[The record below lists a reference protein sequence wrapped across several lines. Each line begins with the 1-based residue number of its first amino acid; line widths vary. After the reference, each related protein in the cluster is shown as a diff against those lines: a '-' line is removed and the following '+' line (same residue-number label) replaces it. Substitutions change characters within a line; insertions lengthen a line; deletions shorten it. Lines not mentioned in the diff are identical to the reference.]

1 MGISIKNDEVEALA
15 RKLARKHGKGL
26 TEIVHD
32 ALREKAEREAAE
44 PTLWEKLA
52 PIHAELAKAGKTGLV
67 ADKAFYD
74 ELNGEYERLD
84 EADR

>member
-15 RKLARKHGKGL
+15 RKLASKHGKGL
-26 TEIVHD
+26 TEIVHE

-52 PIHAELAKAGKTGLV
+52 PLRARV
-67 ADKAFYD
+67 AAMPSRGPVPDRAFYD
-74 ELNGEYERLD
+74 ELNGEDER
-84 EADR
+84 R

>member
-15 RKLARKHGKGL
+15 RQLASKHGKGL
-26 TEIVHD
+26 TEIVHE

-52 PIHAELAKAGKTGLV
+52 PIRERLEKAGKTGLQ
-67 ADKAFYD
+67 ADKAFFD
-74 ELNGEYERLD
+74 ELNGESERL
-84 EADR
+84 

>member
-15 RKLARKHGKGL
+15 RQLASKHGKGL
-26 TEIVHD
+26 TEIVHE

-52 PIHAELAKAGKTGLV
+52 PLRARLAAMPNKEPV
-67 ADKAFYD
+67 PDKAFYD
-74 ELNGEYERLD
+74 ELSGENEW
-84 EADR
+84 

>member
-15 RKLARKHGKGL
+15 RRLATKHRKGL
-26 TEIVHD
+26 TEIVHE

-52 PIHAELAKAGKTGLV
+52 PIHAKLAAMPDSGLR

-74 ELNGEYERLD
+74 EINGEDERL
-84 EADR
+84 

>member
-1 MGISIKNDEVEALA
+1 VAVAATFATN
-15 RKLARKHGKGL
+15 HGKGL
-26 TEIVHD
+26 TEIVHE

-52 PIHAELAKAGKTGLV
+52 PIRARLAKAGKTGLQ

-74 ELNGEYERLD
+74 ELNGEHER
-84 EADR
+84 